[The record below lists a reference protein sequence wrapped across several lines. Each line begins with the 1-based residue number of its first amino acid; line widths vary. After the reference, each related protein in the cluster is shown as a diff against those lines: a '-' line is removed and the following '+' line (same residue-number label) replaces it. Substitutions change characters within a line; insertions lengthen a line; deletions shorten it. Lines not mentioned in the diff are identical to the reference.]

1 MATGIKAKAL
11 FSSSMAVLERSTGS
25 SAMSLRCSRRS
36 TMAAIM
42 LSIMK
47 LSPNVL
53 VPTPTST
60 LMYSST
66 PARMYTREIHVHIVV
81 SIRS

>member
-1 MATGIKAKAL
+1 
-11 FSSSMAVLERSTGS
+11 
-25 SAMSLRCSRRS
+25 
-36 TMAAIM
+36 MAAIM